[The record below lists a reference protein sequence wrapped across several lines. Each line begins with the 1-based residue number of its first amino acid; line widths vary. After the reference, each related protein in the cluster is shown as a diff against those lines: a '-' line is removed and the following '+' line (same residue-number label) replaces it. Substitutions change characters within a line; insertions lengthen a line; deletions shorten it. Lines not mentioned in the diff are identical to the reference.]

1 MSEKAPAFDAI
12 YREYQPKLLR
22 YLDGMVGPT
31 EAEELT
37 QETLLKVSRSLATF
51 REEAQL
57 STWIYRIATNTA
69 RDRLRTRSFQ
79 ASARARSLDGEDE
92 GPPRPVPDR
101 DVWSGDEAPAIPEAL
116 ARSQMNACIRGVV
129 DELPEDY
136 RAVLLLSDYEG
147 LKDRE
152 IAEVLGTSTGAVKIR
167 LHRARAQLKA
177 ALDCACTFH
186 RDERNEFGCEPT
198 PDHAAHLKDRRR
210 PK

>member
-1 MSEKAPAFDAI
+1 MSDKVPAFDAI

-22 YLDGMVGPT
+22 YLDGMVGAT

-57 STWIYRIATNTA
+57 STWIYRVATNTA

-79 ASARARSLDGEDE
+79 ASAAALSLDGEDE
-92 GPPRPVPDR
+92 EPPVPVAER
-101 DVWSGDEAPAIPEAL
+101 DPWSGDEAPPIPEAV
-116 ARSQMNACIRGVV
+116 ARSQMSACIRGVV

-136 RAVLLLSDYEG
+136 RAVLLLSEFEG

-167 LHRARAQLKA
+167 LHRARAALKA

-198 PDHAAHLKDRRR
+198 PDHAARLQDRRR
-210 PK
+210 SK